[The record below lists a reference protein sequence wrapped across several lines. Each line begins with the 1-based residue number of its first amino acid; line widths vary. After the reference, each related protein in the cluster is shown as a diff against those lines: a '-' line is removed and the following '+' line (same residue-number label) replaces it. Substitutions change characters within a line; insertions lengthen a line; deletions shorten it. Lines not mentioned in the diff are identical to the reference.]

1 MSLSLLCRT
10 KVEPHA
16 SHFLVLMSILA
27 ERLDAE
33 FVVAVDGRAAM
44 AYVDAVQL
52 SQRDHVVHVRAREDA
67 LAHCHGEYVLQL
79 NDDECCSP
87 AMVEWLM
94 AEAYHE
100 SECWEFPRVHLWPD
114 VETVLMTPP
123 LFPDYQMRMYRY
135 SQLVS
140 RKAPVAIEHHKF
152 LVKSYA
158 ERYDQMMQCA
168 NKECAP
174 FILPESVFQ
183 RVTVVSYGDGEV
195 PWQPLWHKEVE
206 LRPKT

>member
-1 MSLSLLCRT
+1 MSFSLLCMTRL
-10 KVEPHA
+10 EPHA

-33 FVVAVDGRAAM
+33 FVVAVDGPASIAH
-44 AYVDAVQL
+44 VDGAQL
-52 SQRDHVVHVRAREDA
+52 SQRDHVVHVRVREDA
-67 LAHCHGEYVLQL
+67 IAHCHGEYVLQL

-94 AEAYHE
+94 SEAYYDAD
-100 SECWEFPRVHLWPD
+100 CWAFPRVHLWPD

-123 LFPDYQMRMYRY
+123 LFPDYQTRMHRECMTGP
-135 SQLVS
+135 QQ
-140 RKAPVAIEHHKF
+140 APVAIEHHKF

-158 ERYDQMMQCA
+158 ERYEQMMRCA

-183 RVTVVSYGDGEV
+183 KVTVVSYGDGEV

-206 LRPKT
+206 LRPE